1 MNDPNQD
8 PNQESMASVP
18 PPVPAAPV
26 ATAAPAAPVATAA
39 PAAPSSTSAN
49 PAEDPAADM
58 ESAHGSR
65 FLWFQAVPSWM
76 FSLAVHTVILVIL
89 GLMVLVTPEEEMPS
103 LTSVMTKK

>member
-65 FLWFQAVPSWM
+65 L
-76 FSLAVHTVILVIL
+76 L
-89 GLMVLVTPEEEMPS
+89 
-103 LTSVMTKK
+103 